1 MTEIRGGDL
10 GTVFYRDRDNSQS
23 YEHREQFCPFM
34 EEKQRCAVL
43 KRKRSI
49 RRKETLH
56 REVNG
61 DRVKDDERRE
71 QQSRNN
77 RFGCSGKKTSFHGIQ
92 SADGR
97 KSGSR

>member
-1 MTEIRGGDL
+1 
-10 GTVFYRDRDNSQS
+10 
-23 YEHREQFCPFM
+23 M

-92 SADGR
+92 SAGGR